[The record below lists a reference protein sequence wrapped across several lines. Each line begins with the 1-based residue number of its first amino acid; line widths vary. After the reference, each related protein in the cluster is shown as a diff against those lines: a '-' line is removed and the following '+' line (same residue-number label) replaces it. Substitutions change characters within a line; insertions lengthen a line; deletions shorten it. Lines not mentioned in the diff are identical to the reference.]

1 MVVRSFSYV
10 QSLKSKMFDLSSLL
24 LTHLALVT
32 KSTMI
37 NGKYLCFV
45 RFVEWCM
52 TVIPSNSWVPVVEY
66 INEQFD
72 KYLNEE
78 VSINRKKVIPDAR
91 VHCCLYFIPPTGH
104 R

>member
-1 MVVRSFSYV
+1 MVVIYFYFFV
-10 QSLKSKMFDLSSLL
+10 LL
-24 LTHLALVT
+24 
-32 KSTMI
+32 
-37 NGKYLCFV
+37 C
-45 RFVEWCM
+45 
-52 TVIPSNSWVPVVEY
+52 SWVPVVEY

-104 R
+104 RYGFLVY

>member
-1 MVVRSFSYV
+1 M
-10 QSLKSKMFDLSSLL
+10 
-24 LTHLALVT
+24 
-32 KSTMI
+32 
-37 NGKYLCFV
+37 LCF
-45 RFVEWCM
+45 F
-52 TVIPSNSWVPVVEY
+52 SWVPVVEY

-104 R
+104 RFVAMASSLM